1 VILRRI
7 GAVVLGVILAV
18 GIVQVVEVIG
28 HKMYPPPPGYN
39 MHDMNNVKKYV
50 ASLPVTVLVVV
61 LAGWLVGTLVGTFA
75 AAKIGR
81 SFVPGYIVGVFLV
94 AGGIANALVIPQ
106 PLWFSIASFVIYIA
120 MTLIGAHFGVR
131 RLAAAFPK

>member
-1 VILRRI
+1 MILRRI

-61 LAGWLVGTLVGTFA
+61 LAGWLVGTLVGAFA

-81 SFVPGYIVGVFLV
+81 SPVPGYIVGVLLV
-94 AGGIANALVIPQ
+94 IGGIANVLMIPQ
-106 PLWFSIASFVIYIA
+106 PLWFSIASFVIYIGGTIA
-120 MTLIGAHFGVR
+120 GSHAGRPAV
-131 RLAAAFPK
+131 PSPSG

>member
-1 VILRRI
+1 MILRRI

-18 GIVQVVEVIG
+18 AIVQAAELIV
-28 HKMYPPPPGYN
+28 HQMYPPPAGYN
-39 MHDMNNVKKYV
+39 MRDMNQVKKFV
-50 ASLPVTVLVVV
+50 AGLPVTAMVIV
-61 LAGWLVGTLVGTFA
+61 LAGWLVATLAGTFV

-94 AGGIANALVIPQ
+94 AGGIANALMFPQ
-106 PLWFSIASFVIYIA
+106 PLWFSVASFVIYIA